1 MNALLILVPIS
12 LIWIAIAI
20 WALLWAV
27 RRGQFSGLDSSAF
40 MALELEPAPRAE
52 GVEKHNDDA

>member
-20 WALLWAV
+20 WALIWAV
-27 RRGQFSGLDSSAF
+27 RGGQFSGLDSSAF
-40 MALELEPAPRAE
+40 LALELEQTPEPTARTLDP
-52 GVEKHNDDA
+52 